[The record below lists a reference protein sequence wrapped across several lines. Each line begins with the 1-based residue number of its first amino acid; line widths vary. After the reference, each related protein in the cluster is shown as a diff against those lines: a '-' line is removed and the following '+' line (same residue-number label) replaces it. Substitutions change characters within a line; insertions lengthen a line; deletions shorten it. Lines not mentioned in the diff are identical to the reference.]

1 MNLQQAVD
9 YVNFSKQR
17 MLRDHHSKVV
27 AFARKTL
34 MRRSDSKQL
43 LVEFD
48 RLRGNAKLERA
59 IGLMELWVP
68 QLDNRIVPGVMDVA
82 SFDSEKEIARQEVV
96 FAFVM
101 NHYQQTKEVL
111 SGMPKDALEVV
122 LEKQEADRQA
132 EMEADQQRLAQEWA
146 KRQEDIK
153 AGRLHVYTMEITQ
166 TF

>member
-1 MNLQQAVD
+1 MNLQEAVD

-17 MLRDHHSKVV
+17 MLRDHHSQVV

-43 LVEFD
+43 LAEFD
-48 RLRGNAKLERA
+48 RLRGQTKLERA

-82 SFDSEKEIARQEVV
+82 SFDLEKEMARQEVV

-101 NHYQQTKEVL
+101 SHYRQTKEVL
-111 SGMPKDALEVV
+111 SGMPEDALQAV
-122 LEKQEADRQA
+122 LEKQEADRKA
-132 EMEADQQRLAQEWA
+132 EMEADQQRSAQKWA
-146 KRQEDIK
+146 ERLEDIRE
-153 AGRLHVYTMEITQ
+153 GRLYVHTLSIPL